1 MNVRGSFGELI
12 SDFLLSK
19 GEEEVKRVVVQREL
33 ARRSRAVEPGNELVL
48 VCINTKAGT
57 SLSEKTWRDRGRV
70 AMLFWTRRQD
80 SEEGSERSLRYWS
93 ELGMQHKRIGL

>member
-1 MNVRGSFGELI
+1 M
-12 SDFLLSK
+12 
-19 GEEEVKRVVVQREL
+19 
-33 ARRSRAVEPGNELVL
+33 EPGNELVL

-93 ELGMQHKRIGL
+93 ELGMQHKRIGFMKNKETKRQKIRTRETGPGLGMQHKRIGL